1 VRVARERGYYEASHI
16 RWIGKA
22 GWKDWQLKDL
32 LLDNDWVLVTRNSRD
47 FRGSSRSPGFGGQ
60 FADVPLHPGLIC
72 INGPATMDLELQIVL
87 FERALDELDIE
98 GDMTNRVLEI
108 NWKGDGVPVEVVRY
122 DLPKA
127 QR

>member
-1 VRVARERGYYEASHI
+1 
-16 RWIGKA
+16 
-22 GWKDWQLKDL
+22 
-32 LLDNDWVLVTRNSRD
+32 
-47 FRGSSRSPGFGGQ
+47 
-60 FADVPLHPGLIC
+60 
-72 INGPATMDLELQIVL
+72 MDLELQIVL